1 LSDKKITGFFLDTC
15 ILLPQAIEADK
26 NACEKILSS
35 DVDYFV
41 SKSVRDEAAQLS
53 NNAYNVLSTGLRH
66 YIKPAFERKGVRRV
80 MRNEATDVAE
90 VFSQEKRRIDKDYPV
105 GRTNIRRNMFGQIE
119 NYVASLMHNLDV
131 DKHLSVTDL
140 LAATLITLENA
151 RHEVEK
157 PFKTIC
163 TVPVEAN
170 EKLVTFEPICKLV
183 KNDRDV
189 RHLMAAVQYQ
199 FKFDTWVIFVTND
212 EKDILSNAEEIW
224 RFCGLRCV
232 KPCWAFDYRR
242 DMTRFNRPRQYF
254 GEDCILS
261 KELRAFIKI
270 IESVLQVSIRSD
282 VFEQNK

>member
-1 LSDKKITGFFLDTC
+1 MTDKNITGFFLDTC
-15 ILLPQAIEADK
+15 ILLPQGLEADK
-26 NACEKILSS
+26 NACEKILNGE
-35 DVDYFV
+35 VGFFV
-41 SKSVRDEAAQLS
+41 SKSVKDEAAQLFNES
-53 NNAYNVLSTGLRH
+53 CNVLSTGLRH
-66 YIKPAFERKGVRRV
+66 YIKPAFERKGVTRV
-80 MRNEATDVAE
+80 TRNDATVVAE
-90 VFSQEKRRIDKDYPV
+90 VFSQEKRRIDKEYPV
-105 GRTNIRRNMFGQIE
+105 GRSNIRRNMFGSIE

-131 DKHLSVTDL
+131 DKYLSITDL
-140 LAATLITLENA
+140 LAAALIMLEHA
-151 RHEVEK
+151 RCEVEK
-157 PFKTIC
+157 PFKTVC
-163 TVPVEAN
+163 TVPVEVD
-170 EKLVTFEPICKLV
+170 EKLLSFEPICGLV
-183 KNDRDV
+183 KNVKDV